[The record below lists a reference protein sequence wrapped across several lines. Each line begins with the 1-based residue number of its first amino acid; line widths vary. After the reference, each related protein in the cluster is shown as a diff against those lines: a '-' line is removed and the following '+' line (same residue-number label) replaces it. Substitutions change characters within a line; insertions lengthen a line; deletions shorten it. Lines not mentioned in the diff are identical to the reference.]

1 MSVQDDLA
9 AVKRCLEDLVR
20 TVGQLERS
28 LSEERPGGPVT
39 PVEGRAESI
48 VTIPDTPYDR
58 TMWAD
63 SASDDEGLGMRDR
76 HAP

>member
-9 AVKRCLEDLVR
+9 AVRRCLEDLVR

-28 LSEERPGGPVT
+28 VMAAEQGT
-39 PVEGRAESI
+39 PPAPAAGRAEGL
-48 VTIPDTPYDR
+48 VTIPDTPYDSGLW
-58 TMWAD
+58 TD
-63 SASDDEGLGMRDR
+63 TDDEGLGARDR

>member
-28 LSEERPGGPVT
+28 VTAERGSPRNRPADA
-39 PVEGRAESI
+39 P
-48 VTIPDTPYDR
+48 R
-58 TMWAD
+58 TW
-63 SASDDEGLGMRDR
+63 
-76 HAP
+76 

>member
-28 LSEERPGGPVT
+28 VTAERGAPAAPT
-39 PVEGRAESI
+39 SGRAESL
-48 VTIPDTPYDR
+48 VTIPDAPYDSGLW
-58 TMWAD
+58 TD
-63 SASDDEGLGMRDR
+63 TDDEGLGARDR

>member
-9 AVKRCLEDLVR
+9 AVKHCLEDLVR

-28 LSEERPGGPVT
+28 ITGERGAPT
-39 PVEGRAESI
+39 TTGRAESM
-48 VTIPDTPYDR
+48 VTVPDAPYDSGL
-58 TMWAD
+58 WKD
-63 SASDDEGLGMRDR
+63 VDDEGLGARDR

>member
-9 AVKRCLEDLVR
+9 AVKRCLEELVR

-28 LSEERPGGPVT
+28 VTAERGPA
-39 PVEGRAESI
+39 PAARAESL
-48 VTIPDTPYDR
+48 VTIPDAPYDSGLW
-58 TMWAD
+58 TD
-63 SASDDEGLGMRDR
+63 TDDEGLGARDR

>member
-9 AVKRCLEDLVR
+9 AVRRCLEDLVR

-28 LSEERPGGPVT
+28 VMAADQGASPAPAS
-39 PVEGRAESI
+39 GRAEGR
-48 VTIPDTPYDR
+48 VTIPDAPYDSGLW
-58 TMWAD
+58 TD
-63 SASDDEGLGMRDR
+63 TDDEGLGARDR

>member
-9 AVKRCLEDLVR
+9 AVWRCLEDLVR

-28 LSEERPGGPVT
+28 VT
-39 PVEGRAESI
+39 AEYGVPPASGRAENV
-48 VTIPDTPYDR
+48 VTIPDAPYDSGLW
-58 TMWAD
+58 TD
-63 SASDDEGLGMRDR
+63 TDDEGLGARDR